1 MIFLVF
7 LFALLAAPAI
17 AQTPNIPAPTV
28 PAPVVSSPVS
38 KPTPLATP
46 KATPSLAKSLAT
58 STPLA
63 TAKPVTKPRT
73 VVRKAKPALPPVLPP
88 ILFPFALPPFDSS
101 TTPTDV
107 SWMNDSPAGV
117 RGFVSTQGEHFVD
130 GQGRV
135 LRLWG
140 VNINFAG
147 AFPSKEE
154 APKIAARLAKFG
166 FNAVRLHHYEGYAG
180 QNGIWKIAAIG
191 SSSPKIPRAFD
202 ENQLDR
208 LDFFLSELIKRGI
221 YIDLNLHVGRK
232 TTETEGVQFASAL
245 PAKDKGVAYFDPQL
259 IRLQRDFSRA
269 VLTHVNPYTGRALK
283 DEPGVCAVEM
293 TNEDSLLGMWL
304 DGSLSMPNYY
314 AYQLND
320 KWMAWLKERYKTE
333 EAFKRAWTEIDA
345 PVQGDDILALPLP
358 PGIANPDAPDARQSV
373 ALSELARFS
382 LATVSGAQ
390 GATAI
395 DPTGGPSVEGF
406 VRPGLT
412 VNLQKSGSVT
422 WAFQLNRDGL
432 DLQEGQVYTLSF
444 WARADSPR
452 RISVNL
458 WQDREP
464 RRFQGFTGYADLT
477 VNWEQYSFVFRPVN
491 PDPQHSRISWNLGK
505 DTGTIQ
511 LGETNLRVG
520 GKISLPETWSLAH
533 GVPNL
538 EWKSTSLS
546 RARRDYAEFLGGI
559 ESASTV
565 QMRDYLRR
573 EIGVKVPIWNT
584 QAQFGG
590 WGGLAREGDL
600 SDAIDVHAYWKHPT
614 FGGGEAW
621 SGTSWK
627 VGNSSMT
634 ASAANDPLSAFA
646 FYRVPNKP
654 FVMSEWN
661 SGQPNDFGAETLLM
675 AASYAAWQD
684 WAGVFLF
691 DYHSSGNYDRNSFDG
706 FFSIDS
712 QPAKMVTAPAAALI
726 FRRPPNIEYSKTP
739 LLTATKT
746 ANSATANSAVIPT
759 SGVATSGVATSGGV
773 LAQQKSDSSA
783 RVDAASSLLPGDAL
797 PSSDS
802 VTLTMPRDL
811 TWDEAAS
818 FSDGP
823 TASAIIRTWR
833 DAGGA
838 RSSPLQNRVYAR
850 LGDGLFAR
858 STRTA
863 VQSPGNA
870 PLLVGDT
877 RQTTWD
883 SKKNVFTLDTPR
895 SKVAVGFLGARFTQ
909 IGEWQITMPQ
919 TQSNWASLSLASLD
933 GKPIP
938 SSKSLLLTAVGKA
951 ENIGMG
957 WNADRSSVGN
967 QWGTGPTQIEGIL
980 AFVRLMTDLKNPR
993 VWSLDETGA
1002 RHFLI
1007 PSRLRNGVL
1016 SFTLSPAWK
1025 TAWYQIEG

>member
-1 MIFLVF
+1 MILLVF
-7 LFALLAAPAI
+7 LLALFAAPAI
-17 AQTPNIPAPTV
+17 AQTPNVPPTV
-28 PAPVVSSPVS
+28 VAV
-38 KPTPLATP
+38 PTPIATP
-46 KATPSLAKSLAT
+46 R
-58 STPLA
+58 PLP
-63 TAKPVTKPRT
+63 KL
-73 VVRKAKPALPPVLPP
+73 KPALPTPP
-88 ILFPFALPPFDSS
+88 APEMFPFALPPFDSS
-101 TTPTDV
+101 QTPTDV
-107 SWMNDSPAGV
+107 SWMNDLPAGA

-147 AFPSKEE
+147 AFPSKED

-180 QNGIWKIAAIG
+180 QNGIWKAVAIG
-191 SSSPKIPRAFD
+191 SSKPKIPREFD
-202 ENQLDR
+202 PDQLDR
-208 LDFFLSELIKRGI
+208 LDFFISELIKHGI

-232 TTETEGVQFASAL
+232 TTDSEGVQYASTL
-245 PAKDKGVAYFDPQL
+245 PEKDKGIDYFDPQL
-259 IRLQRDFSRA
+259 VRLQRDFSRA
-269 VLTHVNPYTGRALK
+269 ILTHVNPYTGRALK
-283 DEPGVCAVEM
+283 DEPGVCAIEM

-304 DGSLSMPNYY
+304 EGSLSMPNNY
-314 AYQLND
+314 AYALND
-320 KWMAWLKERYKTE
+320 KWMMWLKARYKTDA
-333 EAFKRAWTEIDA
+333 AFKRAWTEIDA
-345 PVQGDDILALPLP
+345 PLQGSDILAFPLP
-358 PGIANPDAPDARQSV
+358 TGIANPDAPDARKAVS
-373 ALSELARFS
+373 LNELAHLN
-382 LATVSGAQ
+382 LALVSGAQ
-390 GATAI
+390 GLTSI
-395 DPTGGPSVEGF
+395 DPIGGPSVDGF

-412 VNLQKSGSVT
+412 ANLQTSGSVT

-464 RRFQGFTGYADLT
+464 HRFEGFTGYADLT

-491 PDPQHSRISWNLGK
+491 PDPQHSRISWNFGK

-511 LGETNLRVG
+511 LGETNLHVG
-520 GKISLPETWSLAH
+520 GKIALPETWSLTH

-538 EWKSTSLS
+538 EWKSTPIS
-546 RARRDYAEFLGGI
+546 RARRDFAEFLGGV
-559 ESASTV
+559 ESDSV
-565 QMRDYLRR
+565 SQMRDYLRKNL
-573 EIGVKVPIWNT
+573 GVKVPIWNT

-600 SDAIDVHAYWKHPT
+600 SDAIDVHAYWKHPS
-614 FGGGEAW
+614 FGGAAW
-621 SGTSWK
+621 SNTDWK
-627 VGNSSMT
+627 IGNASMT

-691 DYHSSGNYDRNSFDG
+691 DYHSNGSYNRNFFDG

-726 FRRPPNIEYSKTP
+726 FRRPPAIEYSKAPSLSTS
-739 LLTATKT
+739 LVAS
-746 ANSATANSAVIPT
+746 NSAIKPLIP
-759 SGVATSGVATSGGV
+759 SATSNASGNALSNAAPKTGAVTTQSAAEKSALNASV
-773 LAQQKSDSSA
+773 LPVSSGLLPSQKSDPNA
-783 RVDAASSLLPGDAL
+783 RQETVTNLLPGDAL
-797 PSSDS
+797 PATDN
-802 VTLTMPRDL
+802 VTLTLPRDL
-811 TWDEAAS
+811 TWDETAS

-823 TASAIIRTWR
+823 TASAIIRSWR
-833 DAGGA
+833 DAGGV
-838 RSSPLQNRVYAR
+838 RSVPLQGRLYAQ

-858 STRTA
+858 ATRTTA
-863 VQSPGNA
+863 PALGDSPM
-870 PLLVGDT
+870 LVGDT
-877 RQTTWD
+877 RQMMWD
-883 SKKNVFTLDTPR
+883 SKKDVFCLDTPR

-909 IGEWQITMPQ
+909 VGEWQIVMPQ
-919 TQSNWASLSLASLD
+919 TQNNWASLSLTSLD
-933 GKPIP
+933 GKEIA

-980 AFVRLMTDLKNPR
+980 AYVRLMTDLKNPR
-993 VWSLDETGA
+993 VYSLDETGA

-1016 SFTLSPAWK
+1016 SFTLSPSWK